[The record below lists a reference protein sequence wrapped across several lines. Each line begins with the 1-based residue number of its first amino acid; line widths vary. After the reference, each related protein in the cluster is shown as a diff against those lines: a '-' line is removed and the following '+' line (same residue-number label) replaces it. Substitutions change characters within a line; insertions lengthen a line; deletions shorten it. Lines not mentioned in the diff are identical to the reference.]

1 MQIPLPRLPC
11 AEWELAAALRKDPSR
26 PKTRPRVRSPPLFEA
41 LFFDGESVLARLRSA
56 LSMPVPRFDDL
67 SCFDIAL
74 SSLLE
79 LPSKKL

>member
-11 AEWELAAALRKDPSR
+11 AEWELAAALRKDPPR
-26 PKTRPRVRSPPLFEA
+26 PKTRPRVRPPPLFEA

-56 LSMPVPRFDDL
+56 LSIPVPGLDEL
-67 SCFDIAL
+67 SCLDIAF